1 MIRPVLRSVTLF
13 RSNIEGRG
21 ASVNGLNA
29 LAPSSS
35 TAGKSSFAVVMVV
48 LFFAVIGVLL
58 FVIDRVPKTG
68 REKVQALLFLLPAAI
83 LLGIGLVGPII
94 KTAVSSLT
102 SAEVDRQGCVPL
114 PSFPDRCVIDKGGSW
129 NNFAHF
135 RWAFTDHDALVALG
149 HTIAWTLIAPAVATL
164 IGLTYA
170 YAIDKVRGEAIAKAL
185 IFLPMAISFVGA
197 AVIWG
202 LMYQQPS
209 ENGASGLINVV
220 LDWFGLGPLN
230 FPTTGG
236 MKLTIMMIVVMIW
249 IQAGFA
255 TVVLSAAIKA
265 VPAELSEA
273 AKIDGATQGQ
283 AFRRVVVPNIRPTI
297 IVVLVTISV
306 ATLKIFDLVRTFGAD
321 RYNGSTLA
329 NEMYKQFLNAGISS
343 GGGSPIEEHESSA
356 LAMVIFVLIIPFVA
370 YQVRQMTRARAG
382 K

>member
-1 MIRPVLRSVTLF
+1 MIRPVVRSVTLF
-13 RSNIEGRG
+13 RSNIEGSG
-21 ASVNGLNA
+21 ASVNWLND
-29 LAPSSS
+29 LAHSSS
-35 TAGKSSFAVVMVV
+35 TVGKISFAVVMVV

-114 PSFPDRCVIDKGGSW
+114 PTFPDRCVVEKGGSW

-149 HTIAWTLIAPAVATL
+149 HTLLWTLIAPVVATI

-170 YAIDKVRGEAIAKAL
+170 YAIDKVRGEAVAKAL
-185 IFLPMAISFVGA
+185 IFLPTAISFVGA

-209 ENGASGLINVV
+209 ESGASGLVNVV

-236 MKLTIMMIVVMIW
+236 LNLTLLMIVVMIW

-265 VPAELSEA
+265 VPAELAEA

-283 AFRRVVVPNIRPTI
+283 AFRRVVIPSIRPTI

-306 ATLKIFDLVRTFGAD
+306 ATLKVFDLVRTFGAD
-321 RYNGSTLA
+321 QYNGDVLA
-329 NEMYKQFLNAGISS
+329 NLMYTQFRTSGLAS
-343 GGGSPIEEHESSA
+343 GGGELLGEHRSSA
-356 LAMVIFVLIIPFVA
+356 LAMEIFLLVIPFVA
-370 YQVRQMTRARAG
+370 FQVRQMVKARAG
-382 K
+382 R

>member
-1 MIRPVLRSVTLF
+1 
-13 RSNIEGRG
+13 
-21 ASVNGLNA
+21 VNWISD
-29 LAPSSS
+29 LAHSSS
-35 TAGKSSFAVVMVV
+35 TTGKVVFAVLMVV
-48 LFFAVIGVLL
+48 LFFAVMGVLL
-58 FVIDRVPKTG
+58 FVVDRAPKTG
-68 REKVQALLFLLPAAI
+68 REKVQAFLFLLPALI

-114 PSFPDRCVIDKGGSW
+114 AALPDRCVVQKGGSW

-135 RWAFTDHDALVALG
+135 RWAFTDHDALIALG
-149 HTIAWTLIAPAVATL
+149 HTMLWTLIAPVAATL

-170 YAIDKVRGEAIAKAL
+170 YAIDKVRGEAVAKAL
-185 IFLPMAISFVGA
+185 IFLPVAISFVGA

-209 ENGASGLINVV
+209 QSGASGLLNVV
-220 LDWFGLGPLN
+220 LNWFGLGPLN

-236 MKLTIMMIVVMIW
+236 WNLTLLMIVVMIW

-283 AFRRVVVPNIRPTI
+283 AFRRVVIPSIRPTI
-297 IVVLVTISV
+297 IVVLITVSV
-306 ATLKIFDLVRTFGAD
+306 ATLKVFDLVRTFGAD
-321 RYNGSTLA
+321 QYNGDVLA
-329 NEMYKQFLNAGISS
+329 NLMYTQFRTSGLAS
-343 GGGSPIEEHESSA
+343 GGGELLGEHRSAA
-356 LAMVIFVLIIPFVA
+356 LAMEIFLLVIPFVA
-370 YQVRQMTRARAG
+370 YQVRQMTKARAG
-382 K
+382 R